1 MIGSDRRPAEPRDVS
16 AIVGLNTELAELEQ
30 LAHVGW
36 RSTAWRPTAWCPTA
50 WCPTCSAR
58 RPCTLDLH
66 HITPPTVRPLQ
77 LRKP

>member
-1 MIGSDRRPAEPRDVS
+1 MVGFDLRPAEPRDVS

-36 RSTAWRPTAWCPTA
+36 RSTAW
-50 WCPTCSAR
+50 CPTCSAR